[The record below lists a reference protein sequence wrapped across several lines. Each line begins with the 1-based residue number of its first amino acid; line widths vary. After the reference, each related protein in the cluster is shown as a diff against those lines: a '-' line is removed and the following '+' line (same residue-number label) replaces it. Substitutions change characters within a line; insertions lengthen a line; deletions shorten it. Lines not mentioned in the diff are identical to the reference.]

1 MTILPVSA
9 MKPVW
14 GGQMTKRAHLV
25 LRWVAEITRNPLI
38 VDVVE
43 DIIGPDILCWSTS
56 LFTKE
61 AHTDRFVSWHQDANH
76 GGLNSSSVVN
86 ACVALT
92 PSTPLNGCM
101 CFLRGSYLARL
112 VHENI

>member
-1 MTILPVSA
+1 MIILPVSA

-61 AHTDRFVSWHQDANH
+61 AHTDRFVS
-76 GGLNSSSVVN
+76 
-86 ACVALT
+86 
-92 PSTPLNGCM
+92 
-101 CFLRGSYLARL
+101 
-112 VHENI
+112 